1 MSTRKMWCMTIRIK
15 KNDNYEGK
23 RMHQVIL
30 DMLKR
35 SKISGA
41 TVWTGV
47 AGFGKR
53 GESNFQIEGI
63 TVNMPLI
70 IEVIEELS
78 KVESVLPEIK
88 KMVGDNGL
96 VTLYEIQTV

>member
-1 MSTRKMWCMTIRIK
+1 MKTKKMSCMTIRIK

-41 TVWTGV
+41 TVCTGV

-63 TVNMPLI
+63 SINMPLV

-78 KVESVLPEIK
+78 TIETILPEIK
-88 KMVGDNGL
+88 KVVGDNGL
-96 VTLYEIQTV
+96 VTLHEIDVV

>member
-1 MSTRKMWCMTIRIK
+1 MKTKKMWCLTVRIK

-30 DMLKR
+30 DMLKN
-35 SKISGA
+35 SNISGA

-53 GESNFQIEGI
+53 GESNLQIEGI
-63 TVNMPLI
+63 SMNMPLV
-70 IEVIEELS
+70 IEVIEDLS
-78 KVESVLPEIK
+78 KVEEISSEIK
-88 KMVGDNGL
+88 KVVGNNGL
-96 VTLYEIQTV
+96 VTIHEIEII

>member
-1 MSTRKMWCMTIRIK
+1 MRPTKMWCMTIRIK

-23 RMHQVIL
+23 RVHQIIL
-30 DMLKR
+30 EMLKR

-63 TVNMPLI
+63 SVNMPLV
-70 IEVIEELS
+70 IEVVGELA
-78 KVESVLPEIK
+78 KIESVLPEIK
-88 KMVGDNGL
+88 KVVGDNGL
-96 VTLYEIQTV
+96 VTLHEIDVV

>member
-1 MSTRKMWCMTIRIK
+1 MKTKKMWCMMIRIK

-23 RMHQVIL
+23 RMHHAIL
-30 DMLKR
+30 DILKN
-35 SKISGA
+35 SNISGA

-63 TVNMPLI
+63 SMNMPLV
-70 IEVIEELS
+70 IEVIEDLS
-78 KVESVLPEIK
+78 KVETVLPEIK
-88 KMVGDNGL
+88 KIVGDNGL
-96 VTLYEIQTV
+96 VTLHEIDVI